1 MTIQYSSDTK
11 RAYEDYLKQYDA
23 DKSGVSDWT
32 EYLTNLQLG
41 VKDQTTAYQKSAYK
55 DISQAYRN
63 YFLQSASLANKG
75 LSGGLVNQLDEQ
87 LYGSFADTRAN
98 IQNTTANK
106 ILDLFDTYNSTV
118 SDANKAISSQAN
130 DLRSIT
136 EAALDWYEQVG
147 KDKRV
152 LDDNLNET
160 DQLAYQSLVDLYDQ
174 NKGEL
179 WKNVSDDVMAP
190 KYELSTLGHAVID
203 SAFADKDF
211 AEYLKNYSDTDD
223 LRDKFLD
230 NKGLLYDALGVGK
243 HDFSKDLTNAT
254 LTKKV
259 KELGFTSDM
268 EIQSVLDRYKGT
280 PEELTKDKIKDLLKI
295 EQEENREQALKE
307 NPQYKYLGRYNVGGS
322 GNIGYKI
329 QTSAGI
335 YAYYDNDKVTFPM
348 FTTDAQDAFKKRL
361 DAIKPQEGRV
371 YNVENSKGEI
381 GQYIWKNGSWYKVSY
396 NASLNK

>member
-41 VKDQTTAYQKSAYK
+41 VKEQTSAYQKTANQN
-55 DISQAYRN
+55 ISQAYAN
-63 YFLQSASLANKG
+63 YIKQ
-75 LSGGLVNQLDEQ
+75 QQ
-87 LYGSFADTRAN
+87 LYGGQGLSQGLISSFEKEDKQTFLN
-98 IQNTTANK
+98 TQNAINQNVSDK
-106 ILDLFDTYNSTV
+106 ILNLFDTYNSTV

-152 LDDNLNET
+152 LDDDLNET

-223 LRDKFLD
+223 LHDKFLD

-268 EIQSVLDRYKGT
+268 EIQAVLDRYKGT
-280 PEELTKDKIKDLLKI
+280 PEELTKDKIKDLLSI

-307 NPQYKYLGRYNVGGS
+307 NPQYKYLGRYNEGGS

-335 YAYYDNDKVTFPM
+335 YTYYDNDKVTFPV

-361 DAIKPQEGRV
+361 DAIKPQEGRL
-371 YNVENSKGEI
+371 YNIENSKGEV
-381 GQYIWKNGSWYKVSY
+381 GQYIWKNGSWYKVRY
-396 NASLNK
+396 HARLNK

>member
-41 VKDQTTAYQKSAYK
+41 VKEQTSAYQKTANQN
-55 DISQAYRN
+55 ISQAYAN
-63 YFLQSASLANKG
+63 YIKQ
-75 LSGGLVNQLDEQ
+75 QQ
-87 LYGSFADTRAN
+87 LYGGQGLSQGLVSSFEKEDKQTFLN
-98 IQNTTANK
+98 TQNAINQNVSDK

-211 AEYLKNYSDTDD
+211 AEYLKNYSDKDD

-243 HDFSKDLTNAT
+243 YDFSKDLTNVA

-280 PEELTKDKIKDLLKI
+280 PEELTKDKIKDLLSI

-307 NPQYKYLGRYNVGGS
+307 NPQYKYLGRYNEGG

-335 YAYYDNDKVTFPM
+335 YTYYDNDKVTFPV

-361 DAIKPQEGRV
+361 DAIEPQEGRL

-381 GQYIWKNGSWYKVSY
+381 RQYIWKNGSWYKVRY
-396 NASLNK
+396 HDRFNK